1 MRRASGKKIIIKAK
15 QATKEHIVNHF
26 IREIS
31 YFMCMK
37 KPMMSAAFT
46 SDKPIKIVSMRTGGK
61 F

>member
-1 MRRASGKKIIIKAK
+1 MRRASGKKIIIKAG
-15 QATKEHIVNHF
+15 QATKEHMVNHF

-37 KPMMSAAFT
+37 KPMIRAAFT
-46 SDKPIKIVSMRTGGK
+46 SDKPIKMVSIRTGCI